1 MNKALKEIQEKDISF
16 DWAALSQLA
25 TDHVNPKQL
34 IKDIYENGYED
45 AFKETYPD
53 AYSDGVLDGKAEMLI
68 KIAVIVTPLVV
79 WGAYVGGNLWNRH
92 KKSKEEIERLAKE
105 NAKLKAKK
113 YVEKFENT
121 ISDEDTLDNVISIDF
136 KSEIINKKSAN

>member
-34 IKDIYENGYED
+34 IKDIYANGYED

-68 KIAVIVTPLVV
+68 KIAVIAAPLAVLA
-79 WGAYVGGNLWNRH
+79 AYVGGNLWNRH

-105 NAKLKAKK
+105 NAKLNAEK

-121 ISDEDTLDNVISIDF
+121 TSNEDITNNVILVDF
-136 KSEIINKKSAN
+136 KSEIINDKSAN